1 MGAGSGSTRPQLP
14 EPVHLPRKP
23 QPGIVMPMLLSVVVL
38 LSLPLL
44 PHQGSLG
51 GSCLSVSSE
60 LEQGLGRGV
69 GGSPG
74 SSHSPDSLSFP
85 HLQLR
90 NKYQAASPSRPWNG
104 EQRSNKSSHLHATSL
119 LLLALTLHFP
129 GRPQLSPAAAVNTSC
144 CPDPQGALG
153 RTFCKCSR
161 FSGQR
166 RPWLVLPIFRVGTLK
181 SKAFLA
187 PCLSGLPWGTPSLP
201 LSSRLLVTLEVV
213 PAALAPGW
221 HREHHPPLSVHAS
234 SSSREQGCGNR

>member
-1 MGAGSGSTRPQLP
+1 MSA
-14 EPVHLPRKP
+14 
-23 QPGIVMPMLLSVVVL
+23 
-38 LSLPLL
+38 LSLSKASAGGWGGHQAPAIAPTHFPFPTSNLGINTRQPRL
-44 PHQGSLG
+44 PGPG
-51 GSCLSVSSE
+51 T
-60 LEQGLGRGV
+60 
-69 GGSPG
+69 G
-74 SSHSPDSLSFP
+74 SSGPIKVLISMP
-85 HLQLR
+85 
-90 NKYQAASPSRPWNG
+90 
-104 EQRSNKSSHLHATSL
+104 TSL
-119 LLLALTLHFP
+119 LFLALTLHFP
-129 GRPQLSPAAAVNTSC
+129 GRPQLSPAAAMNTSC

-166 RPWLVLPIFRVGTLK
+166 RPWMVLPIFRVGTLK

-234 SSSREQGCGNR
+234 SSSREQGCGNRLDQSLSLPSRKNGQLPEVGGSLLFANLPPLMWEEIPVS